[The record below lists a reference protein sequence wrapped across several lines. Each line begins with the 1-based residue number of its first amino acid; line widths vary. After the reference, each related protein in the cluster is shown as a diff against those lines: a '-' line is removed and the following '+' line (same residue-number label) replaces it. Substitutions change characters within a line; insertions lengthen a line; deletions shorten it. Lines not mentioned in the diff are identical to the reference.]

1 VFYEINYVM
10 KQPKKT
16 NKKNKLGKKE
26 NKIEKKQ
33 KENISK
39 KIMPFIDLLKR
50 KKGFAIAIIF
60 FIILVILV
68 LFSSNFET
76 GESEGIV
83 YSRAISQEI
92 DEYSDFIIEQARLE
106 LFNIEEPLDEHY
118 LNSIIDDM
126 LWLKKKNNEILSNR
140 NDLMIRMAGFV
151 IFHEQ
156 IMLINEEFSFEII
169 EPDYD
174 LTINMAKEVEFNKNA
189 ILFDDL
195 EELSEN
201 EIKIFNETIDRL
213 LKNYYAFKQEQ
224 IKNSIKE
231 RQYVESKKIIFLF
244 N

>member
-92 DEYSDFIIEQARLE
+92 DEYSDFIIEQAKLE
-106 LFNIEEPLDEHY
+106 LVNIEEPLDKHY
-118 LNSIIDDM
+118 LESIIDDM
-126 LWLKKKNNEILSNR
+126 EWLKQKNNEILSNR